1 MLDTASEAM
10 LRTADKI
17 VLVDAKHPGW
27 SQPLFV
33 RLKPRSLLMIELP
46 VERTDRRTI
55 QEWHDRVIA
64 MHLDG

>member
-1 MLDTASEAM
+1 MLDTASDFM

-33 RLKPRSLLMIELP
+33 RLKPRSRVTVELP
-46 VERTDRRTI
+46 VDWTDRRTI
-55 QEWHDRVIA
+55 QEWLDHVIA
-64 MHLDG
+64 LHLDG